1 MLHFSVKLPRSRW
14 TKVHMNKFR
23 QCYFEHVV
31 GGWPFSASVSR
42 PLGGVNGGL
51 TGLKEWVTELHN
63 WGGETT
69 RITAGGGEKKKGEI
83 IQSWERLERAFK
95 VKGRELDTQHAGR
108 MERVREQR
116 PFCSLSK
123 SQRDREIYCE
133 RDVDQEPRYTA
144 SSADREEGTCR
155 VPTQKSYSSSETLQA
170 FDHDPSRM
178 LFGGRVKEMVH
189 KESAEYSRPGEG
201 AHDILGFFKVNT
213 HTHTASS
220 FPCLSGSQNKF

>member
-1 MLHFSVKLPRSRW
+1 MLLEDYFYLWLCLILQVEWIEDWLAWRSEWPSFS
-14 TKVHMNKFR
+14 
-23 QCYFEHVV
+23 
-31 GGWPFSASVSR
+31 
-42 PLGGVNGGL
+42 
-51 TGLKEWVTELHN
+51 
-63 WGGETT
+63 WGGETA
-69 RITAGGGEKKKGEI
+69 RIATWRETAEGEEKRREV
-83 IQSWERLERAFK
+83 IQWWERLERASE

-133 RDVDQEPRYTA
+133 RDADTERRYTA
-144 SSADREEGTCR
+144 SSADREEGACR

-201 AHDILGFFKVNT
+201 SRDILDLLKVITHSFIFSQIKQMQKFKKTGNCVLLIF
-213 HTHTASS
+213 SRLWMQKGW
-220 FPCLSGSQNKF
+220 CK

>member
-1 MLHFSVKLPRSRW
+1 
-14 TKVHMNKFR
+14 MNKSAHELNHITDEQMCSLNIPSSVIFTMRIIVICVSSCRCSAWLAWRSEWPSFR
-23 QCYFEHVV
+23 VREGKRQESQPEE
-31 GGWPFSASVSR
+31 G
-42 PLGGVNGGL
+42 
-51 TGLKEWVTELHN
+51 
-63 WGGETT
+63 
-69 RITAGGGEKKKGEI
+69 TAGGGEREKKSEI
-83 IQSWERLERAFK
+83 IQSWERLERAFE

-133 RDVDQEPRYTA
+133 RDTNQERRYTG
-144 SSADREEGTCR
+144 SLADREEGACR

-189 KESAEYSRPGEG
+189 KESAEYSRPGERTC
-201 AHDILGFFKVNT
+201 DNLGFAQGQ
-213 HTHTASS
+213 HTRLHLVIS
-220 FPCLSGSQNKF
+220 

>member
-1 MLHFSVKLPRSRW
+1 MQQEDYSFLRLCLILQVEWMEDWLAWRSD
-14 TKVHMNKFR
+14 
-23 QCYFEHVV
+23 
-31 GGWPFSASVSR
+31 WPSFT
-42 PLGGVNGGL
+42 
-51 TGLKEWVTELHN
+51 TGEGKQQESQQE
-63 WGGETT
+63 GE
-69 RITAGGGEKKKGEI
+69 REKKGEI

-95 VKGRELDTQHAGR
+95 VKRRELDTQHAGR

-201 AHDILGFFKVNT
+201 THDILGLLKVNA
-213 HTHTASS
+213 HAFIFSLVKS
-220 FPCLSGSQNKF
+220 LWKLKKKVKNRRN